1 MLLLGV
7 VFAIRGPGIGWEV
20 VEHETLLSAKASRG
34 SLKLRSESASSE
46 QQQATEALPER
57 ARWMEIWHLDV

>member
-7 VFAIRGPGIGWEV
+7 VLAIRGPGIGWEV

-34 SLKLRSESASSE
+34 PLKLRSEGASSE
-46 QQQATEALPER
+46 QQQATEALPEK
-57 ARWMEIWHLDV
+57 ARWVENWQPDE

>member
-1 MLLLGV
+1 
-7 VFAIRGPGIGWEV
+7 V

-46 QQQATEALPER
+46 QQQATEALPEK
-57 ARWMEIWHLDV
+57 ARWVEIWHLDV